1 MKGVGDMSKAV
12 YPGTFDPPHKGH
24 LDLIQRGSRM
34 FEELIVAVA
43 VNRQKESLF
52 SSDERVQWLKKS
64 TDGISGVR
72 VVQFDGLVVEL
83 LKQESARLLLRGI
96 RTFAD
101 FEAEYTMALT
111 NRSISGD
118 LGAETVF
125 VLPSL
130 EYSHLSSRHIKEI
143 AAFGGDVSS
152 SLPESISS
160 ELSAELDRRLDSG
173 SLET

>member
-1 MKGVGDMSKAV
+1 
-12 YPGTFDPPHKGH
+12 
-24 LDLIQRGSRM
+24 
-34 FEELIVAVA
+34 
-43 VNRQKESLF
+43 
-52 SSDERVQWLKKS
+52 
-64 TDGISGVR
+64 
-72 VVQFDGLVVEL
+72 
-83 LKQESARLLLRGI
+83 
-96 RTFAD
+96 
-101 FEAEYTMALT
+101 MALT

-130 EYSHLSSRHIKEI
+130 EFSHLSSRHIKEI

-152 SLPESISS
+152 SLPESIST